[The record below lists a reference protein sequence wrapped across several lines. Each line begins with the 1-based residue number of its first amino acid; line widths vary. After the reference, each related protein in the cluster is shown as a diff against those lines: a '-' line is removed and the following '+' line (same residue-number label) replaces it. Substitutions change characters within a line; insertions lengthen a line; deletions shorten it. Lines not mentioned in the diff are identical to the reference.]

1 MKTLFV
7 NTNDTSGGAARAA
20 MRIMRGVRQL
30 DVDAQMFVKC
40 KHSNAEDVVSLNQ
53 FLPKNKLYRIAD
65 WVAQKVKNK
74 YHHLLWRPYCK
85 TKENVFMSDS
95 RGTRL
100 GGALQKL
107 DYDVLH
113 LHWINQRFIKLQE
126 LPKDKPIVWTLH
138 DSWPFCGVCHYFID
152 CERYQTH
159 CGDCPMLHS
168 GKEKD
173 LAYRVFEEKLRAY
186 RVLNLHIVSPSRW
199 LGECAKQSALFGC
212 FPVTV
217 IPNCL
222 ETDVYRP
229 LSEQEIDE
237 RLSVAIEYNPALHQV
252 KRAVG
257 EKAAKP
263 LILYGA
269 MNAATDRIK
278 GFASLLSALQALD
291 KQGFEA
297 NLVVFGASES
307 DLPMQFE
314 HISVHFIGYVSD
326 TDLLVTLYNLADV
339 MVVPSLT
346 EVFGQTASE
355 ALACAT
361 PVVCFKTTGIQE
373 VVDHQVCGY
382 LAKEKDAEDL
392 AYGIRW
398 CLDNNKNGALSI
410 AARKKV
416 MKNYTIERV
425 GQQYKEVYEAMMKR
439 VEGFVEKWDAVR

>member
-1 MKTLFV
+1 MKVLSV
-7 NTNDTSGGAARAA
+7 NTNDTHGGAARAA
-20 MRIMRGVRQL
+20 MRIMQGVQQL

-40 KHSNAEDVVSLNQ
+40 KHSNAEDVVPLNQ

-65 WVAQKVKNK
+65 WVVQKVKNK
-74 YHHLLWRPYCK
+74 YHHLLWRPYSK
-85 TKENVFMSDS
+85 RKENVFMSDS

-107 DYDVLH
+107 DYDILH
-113 LHWINQRFIKLQE
+113 LHWINQRFIKLQD
-126 LPKDKPIVWTLH
+126 LPKNKPIVWTLH

-159 CGDCPMLHS
+159 CGDCLMLHS

-173 LAYRVFEEKLRAY
+173 LAYRIFEEKLCAY
-186 RVLNLHIVSPSRW
+186 RDLNLHIVTPSRW
-199 LGECAKQSALFGC
+199 LGECAKQSALFGR

-229 LSEQEIDE
+229 LSEQEIDD
-237 RLSVAIEYNPALHQV
+237 RLSMAIQQNPALHQV
-252 KRAVG
+252 KRAAG

-269 MNAATDRIK
+269 MNAATDRRK
-278 GFASLLSALQALD
+278 GFASLLSALQLLD
-291 KQGFEA
+291 KQVLGA
-297 NLVVFGASES
+297 NLVVFGANES

-314 HISVHFIGYVSD
+314 HISVHFIGYVSN

-346 EVFGQTASE
+346 ENLSCAIMES
-355 ALACAT
+355 LSCAT
-361 PVVCFKTTGIQE
+361 PVCCFAIGGNSDMVE
-373 VVDHQVCGY
+373 HQVNGY

-392 AYGIRW
+392 AQGISW
-398 CLDNNKNGALSI
+398 CLENNKDGSLSL

-416 MKNYTIERV
+416 MENYTIKRV
-425 GQQYKEVYEAMMKR
+425 G
-439 VEGFVEKWDAVR
+439 EKYTELYRSIIEK

>member
-1 MKTLFV
+1 MKVLSI
-7 NTNDTSGGAARAA
+7 NTNDTHGGAARAA
-20 MRIMRGVRQL
+20 MRIMQGVQQHG
-30 DVDAQMFVKC
+30 VATQMLVKE
-40 KHSNAEDVVSLNQ
+40 KHTRDTAVVPLHQ

-74 YHHLLWRPYCK
+74 YHHLLWRSYSK

-113 LHWINQRFIKLQE
+113 LHWINQRFIKLQD
-126 LPKDKPIVWTLH
+126 LPKDKPVVWTLH

-173 LAYRVFEEKLRAY
+173 LAYRIFEEKMRVY
-186 RVLNLHIVSPSRW
+186 RNLNLHIVTPSHW
-199 LGECAKQSALFGC
+199 LGECAKQSALSGR

-237 RLSVAIEYNPALHQV
+237 RLSVAIESNPALHVV
-252 KRAVG
+252 KRAAG

-278 GFASLLSALQALD
+278 GFQSLLSALQTLD

-297 NLVVFGASES
+297 NLIVFGASES

-326 TDLLVTLYNLADV
+326 TDLLVTLYNLANV
-339 MVVPSLT
+339 MVVSSLT
-346 EVFGQTASE
+346 ENLSCAIMES
-355 ALACAT
+355 LSCAT
-361 PVVCFKTTGIQE
+361 PVCCFAIGGNGDMVE
-373 VVDHQVCGY
+373 HQVNGY

-392 AYGIRW
+392 AQGIRW
-398 CLDNNKNGALSI
+398 CLENNREGALSQ

-416 MKNYTIERV
+416 MENYTVERV
-425 GQQYKEVYEAMMKR
+425 GEMYVEVYQSMINKR
-439 VEGFVEKWDAVR
+439 

>member
-1 MKTLFV
+1 MKVLSV
-7 NTNDTSGGAARAA
+7 NTNDSHGGAARAA
-20 MRIMRGVRQL
+20 MRIMQGVQQHG
-30 DVDAQMFVKC
+30 VEAQMLVKE
-40 KHSNAEDVVSLNQ
+40 KYTRDSAVVSLQQ
-53 FLPKNKLYRIAD
+53 FLPKDWLYRIAD
-65 WVAQKVKNK
+65 WVTQKVKNK
-74 YHHLLWRPYCK
+74 YYHLLWRPYCK

-113 LHWINQRFIKLQE
+113 LHWINQRFIKLQD

-138 DSWPFCGVCHYFID
+138 DTWPFCGVCHYFID
-152 CERYQTH
+152 CEWYKTL

-173 LAYRVFEEKLRAY
+173 LAYRIFEEKLRVY
-186 RVLNLHIVSPSRW
+186 RDLNLHIVTPSQW
-199 LGECAKQSALFGC
+199 LGDCAKQSALFGR

-229 LSEQEIDE
+229 LSELEMNE
-237 RLSVAIEYNPALHQV
+237 RLLVAIQQNQTLHVV
-252 KRAVG
+252 KRAAG

-269 MNAATDRIK
+269 MNAATDRRK
-278 GFASLLSALQALD
+278 GFASLLSALQKLD
-291 KQGFEA
+291 RQCFEA
-297 NLVVFGASES
+297 NLIVFGASES

-314 HISVHFIGYVSD
+314 HISVHFIGYVSN

-346 EVFGQTASE
+346 ENLSCAIMES
-355 ALACAT
+355 LSCAT
-361 PVVCFKTTGIQE
+361 PVCCFDIGGNSDM
-373 VVDHQVCGY
+373 VAHHVNGY
-382 LAKEKDAEDL
+382 LARENDSEDL
-392 AYGIRW
+392 ANGIQW
-398 CLDNNKNGALSI
+398 CLKNNNNGSLSI
-410 AARKKV
+410 AARQKV
-416 MKNYTIERV
+416 LESYTIERV
-425 GQQYKEVYEAMMKR
+425 GKLYAELYEILVEV
-439 VEGFVEKWDAVR
+439 

>member
-1 MKTLFV
+1 MKILSV
-7 NTNDTSGGAARAA
+7 NTNDTHGGAARAA
-20 MRIMRGVRQL
+20 MRIMQGVQQQGMET
-30 DVDAQMFVKC
+30 QMLVKE
-40 KHSNAEDVVSLNQ
+40 KHTQDSGVVSLQQ
-53 FLPKNKLYRIAD
+53 FLPKCKLYRIAD
-65 WVAQKVKNK
+65 WIAQKLKNK
-74 YHHLLWRPYCK
+74 YYYRLWSPYRK
-85 TKENVFMSDS
+85 TKENIFMSDS

-113 LHWINQRFIKLQE
+113 LHWINQRFIKLQD
-126 LPKDKPIVWTLH
+126 LPKNKPIVWTLH
-138 DSWPFCGVCHYFID
+138 DSWPFCGICHYFLD

-173 LAYRVFEEKLRAY
+173 LAYRIFEEKLRAY
-186 RVLNLHIVSPSRW
+186 QDLNLHIVTPSRW
-199 LGECAKQSALFGC
+199 LGECAKKSALFGR

-237 RLSVAIEYNPALHQV
+237 CLSKAIEHNPALHAV
-252 KRAVG
+252 KRAAG

-278 GFASLLSALQALD
+278 GFASLLSALQTLD
-291 KQGFEA
+291 QQGFEA

-307 DLPMQFE
+307 DLPMQFK
-314 HISVHFIGYVSD
+314 HISIYFVGYISD
-326 TDLLVTLYNLADV
+326 TETLVTLYNLADV

-346 EVFGQTASE
+346 ENLS
-355 ALACAT
+355 CAIMESMSCTT
-361 PVVCFKTTGIQE
+361 PVCCFNIGGNGDMVE
-373 VVDHQVCGY
+373 HQVNGY
-382 LAKEKDAEDL
+382 LAKENNAEDL
-392 AYGIRW
+392 ARGIRW
-398 CLDNNKNGALSI
+398 CLENNKDGALSQ

-416 MKNYTIERV
+416 MENYTIERV
-425 GQQYKEVYEAMMKR
+425 GEQYAELYSSLEAR
-439 VEGFVEKWDAVR
+439 G

>member
-1 MKTLFV
+1 MNVLSV
-7 NTNDTSGGAARAA
+7 NTNDSHGGAARAA
-20 MRIMRGVRQL
+20 MRIMQGVQQHG
-30 DVDAQMFVKC
+30 VETQMLVKEQ
-40 KHSNAEDVVSLNQ
+40 HTRDTAVVSLHQ

-65 WVAQKVKNK
+65 WVAQKLKNK
-74 YHHLLWRPYCK
+74 YYHWLWRPYRK

-113 LHWINQRFIKLQE
+113 LHWINQRFIKLQD
-126 LPKDKPIVWTLH
+126 LPKNKSIVWTLH
-138 DSWPFCGVCHYFID
+138 DSWPFCGVCHYFLD
-152 CERYQTH
+152 CQHYQTH

-173 LAYRVFEEKLRAY
+173 LAYRIFEEKLRAY
-186 RVLNLHIVSPSRW
+186 QDLNLHIVTPSRW
-199 LGECAKQSALFGC
+199 LGECAKQSALFGH

-237 RLSVAIEYNPALHQV
+237 CLSVTIEHNPTLHAV
-252 KRAVG
+252 KHAAE

-278 GFASLLSALQALD
+278 GFASLLYALQILD

-314 HISVHFIGYVSD
+314 HIGVHFVGYISETD
-326 TDLLVTLYNLADV
+326 TLVTLYNLADL

-346 EVFGQTASE
+346 ENLSCAIMES
-355 ALACAT
+355 LSCAT
-361 PVVCFKTTGIQE
+361 PVCCFNIGGNGDMVE
-373 VVDHQVCGY
+373 HQVNGY

-392 AYGIRW
+392 TQGIRW
-398 CLDNNKNGALSI
+398 CLDNNKDGALSQ

-416 MKNYTIERV
+416 MENYTIERV
-425 GQQYKEVYEAMMKR
+425 GEMYVEVYSRLEAK
-439 VEGFVEKWDAVR
+439 G

>member
-1 MKTLFV
+1 MNNVLFV
-7 NTNDTSGGAARAA
+7 NTNDAHGGAARAA
-20 MRIMRGVRQL
+20 MRIMHSVQQHGVE
-30 DVDAQMFVKC
+30 AQMFVKE
-40 KHSNAEDVVSLNQ
+40 KHTRDSAVVSLQQ
-53 FLPKNKLYRIAD
+53 FLPKNRLYCIVD
-65 WVAQKVKNK
+65 WVSQKVKNK
-74 YHHLLWRPYCK
+74 YHYWLWRPYRK

-113 LHWINQRFIKLQE
+113 LHWINQRFIKLQD
-126 LPKDKPIVWTLH
+126 LPKDKPIIWTLH

-152 CERYQTH
+152 CTKYASH

-168 GKEKD
+168 RKKKD
-173 LAYRVFEEKLRAY
+173 LAYRIFEEKMRAY
-186 RVLNLHIVSPSRW
+186 KDLNLHIVTPSRW
-199 LGECAKQSALFGC
+199 LGECAKQSALFGR

-229 LSEQEIDE
+229 LSEQEIGE
-237 RLSVAIEYNPALHQV
+237 RLSVAIERNPVLHIV

-278 GFASLLSALQALD
+278 GFTSLLSALQILD

-314 HISVHFIGYVSD
+314 HISAHFIGYVSD
-326 TDLLVTLYNLADV
+326 TKLLVTFYNLADV

-346 EVFGQTASE
+346 ENLS
-355 ALACAT
+355 CAIMESLSCGT
-361 PVVCFKTTGIQE
+361 PVCCFDIGGNSDMVEHKIN
-373 VVDHQVCGY
+373 GY
-382 LAKEKDAEDL
+382 LAKENDNEDFSL
-392 AYGIRW
+392 GIQW
-398 CLDNNKNGALSI
+398 CVENNNKGILSLM
-410 AARKKV
+410 ARKKV
-416 MKNYTIERV
+416 LDCYTIDRIGKQYEKL
-425 GQQYKEVYEAMMKR
+425 YKEL
-439 VEGFVEKWDAVR
+439 

>member
-1 MKTLFV
+1 MSNVLFV
-7 NTNDTSGGAARAA
+7 NTNDTHGGAARAA
-20 MRIMRGVRQL
+20 MRIMQGVQQQK
-30 DVDAQMFVKC
+30 VETQMLVKE
-40 KHSNAEDVVSLNQ
+40 KHTQDTAVVPLQQ
-53 FLPKNKLYRIAD
+53 FLPQNRLYRIVDWIASKIKNKLQHMQWYPYR
-65 WVAQKVKNK
+65 
-74 YHHLLWRPYCK
+74 K
-85 TKENVFMSDS
+85 TKENVFMSDL

-100 GGALQKL
+100 GGALKKL

-113 LHWINQRFIKLQE
+113 LHWINQRFIKLQN

-138 DSWPFCGVCHYFID
+138 DSWPFCGVCHYFLD

-173 LAYRVFEEKLRAY
+173 LAYRIFEEKM
-186 RVLNLHIVSPSRW
+186 RVYSDLNLHIVTPSRW
-199 LGECAKQSALFGC
+199 LGECAKQSALFGR
-212 FPVTV
+212 FSVTV

-229 LSEQEIDE
+229 LSEQEIGE
-237 RLSVAIEYNPALHQV
+237 RLSVAIERNPALHIV

-278 GFASLLSALQALD
+278 GFASLLSALQMLD
-291 KQGFEA
+291 KQCIEA

-314 HISVHFIGYVSD
+314 YINVHFIGYVSD

-346 EVFGQTASE
+346 ENLSCAIMES
-355 ALACAT
+355 LSCAT
-361 PVVCFKTTGIQE
+361 PVCCFDIGGNSDMVE
-373 VVDHQVCGY
+373 HQVNGY
-382 LAKEKDAEDL
+382 LAKEKDSEDL
-392 AYGIRW
+392 AQGIRW
-398 CLDNNKNGALSI
+398 CLDNNKDGSLSA

-416 MKNYTIERV
+416 LENYTIERV
-425 GQQYKEVYEAMMKR
+425 GKQYAELYKSILNSR
-439 VEGFVEKWDAVR
+439 